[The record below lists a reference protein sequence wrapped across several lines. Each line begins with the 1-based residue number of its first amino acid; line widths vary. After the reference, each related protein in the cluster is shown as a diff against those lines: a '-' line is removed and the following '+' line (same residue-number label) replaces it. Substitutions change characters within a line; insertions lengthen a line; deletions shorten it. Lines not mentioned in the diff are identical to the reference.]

1 VTSLD
6 QKIEK
11 GIDVVY
17 EDPTGGPPKFIIG
30 ESKYNTAQLNTLTNG
45 TKQMSKK
52 WVQDR
57 LKDAVGEKKAAEILL
72 ELKLNPDDVQFLVV
86 RTLNESGDY
95 VKQILD
101 KAGNIIK

>member
-1 VTSLD
+1 MTSLD